1 MIISPL
7 FTGPW
12 KHHRWKGSLRFF
24 SNICYYRNNA
34 PPSKSNV
41 VVSTNKAITEQMKEG
56 SIEQAR
62 KLFDEMPER
71 TVVSW
76 NTTISGYSEW
86 GKFTEALK
94 LVSLMHGSYM
104 ELNESTFSSVL
115 SVCARSQSLSRGK
128 QVHGLVL
135 KSGYQSFR
143 FVGSALL
150 YLYSTCCEIEDAR
163 MVFDVLHQENELLW
177 SLMLAGYVQCN
188 LLTDAFEIFRK
199 MPTHDVVA
207 WTTLISGY
215 SKVEGGCHKA
225 LELFRSMRED
235 DNVVPNEFT
244 LDSVLRASGRL
255 GSLCEGRALH
265 GLVVKLGFEWDNS
278 VSGALVDFYCN
289 CEVLDDAMLVY
300 SALVNPSLNDSNL
313 LIGGLIKAGRIGV
326 ARSLFNGLIKRDP
339 ASYSLMIKGYAMS
352 GLVEE
357 SKQLFLEMPE
367 RTLIS
372 LNTMITVYSRNGGI
386 DKAVE
391 LFEEAKVKENSVTW
405 NSMISG
411 YTQNDQHES
420 ALKLYTTM
428 RRLAI
433 SQTRS
438 TFAVLF
444 HACSCLGSLQQGKL
458 IHADLIKTPF
468 GFNNYV
474 GTALVDMYSKCGS
487 LGDAQA
493 SFHSI
498 AFPNVAAWTALING
512 YAHHGL
518 GSEALKCFHQMLD
531 EGIDPNSA
539 TFVGVLLACTRVGLV
554 GEGTRLFHVMQEQYG
569 ITPTLEHY
577 TCLVDLLGRSGHLH
591 EAEKLVN
598 RMHIEPDSIIFVA
611 LLNACWFW
619 MDVEIGERVAEKLF
633 SLDPKSTSG
642 CVIMSNM
649 YAGFGRWLQKMR
661 ARKVLRN
668 LQYKKDPGY
677 SWIELN
683 NKVQF
688 FYVDDRTHHFCDII
702 YSTLE
707 NLTANV
713 NSEIN
718 FDCTSS
724 RLYWER
730 ELLS

>member
-1 MIISPL
+1 MIIRPL

-34 PPSKSNV
+34 PPSKSDV
-41 VVSTNKAITEQMKEG
+41 VVSTNKAITELMKEG
-56 SIEQAR
+56 SIEPAR

-143 FVGSALL
+143 FVGSAIL

-235 DNVVPNEFT
+235 DNVVPNEYT
-244 LDSVLRASGRL
+244 LDCALRASGRL
-255 GSLCEGRALH
+255 GSFYEGRALH

-386 DKAVE
+386 DKAVQ
-391 LFEEAKVKENSVTW
+391 LFEEAKVQENSVTW

-438 TFAVLF
+438 TFALLF

-468 GFNNYV
+468 GSNNYV
-474 GTALVDMYSKCGS
+474 GTALVDMYSKS
-487 LGDAQA
+487 
-493 SFHSI
+493 
-498 AFPNVAAWTALING
+498 
-512 YAHHGL
+512 
-518 GSEALKCFHQMLD
+518 
-531 EGIDPNSA
+531 

-649 YAGFGRWLQKMR
+649 YAGFGRWSQKMR

-688 FYVDDRTHHFCDII
+688 FYVDDRTHHFCNII

>member
-1 MIISPL
+1 MIIRPS
-7 FTGPW
+7 FTRTW
-12 KHHRWKGSLRFF
+12 KHHRWKGSLRFC
-24 SNICYYRNNA
+24 SNMCYNSNNA
-34 PPSKSNV
+34 YPATSN
-41 VVSTNKAITEQMKEG
+41 VVSTNISITKLAKKG
-56 SIEQAR
+56 SLQQAR
-62 KLFDEMPER
+62 NLFDKMPVR

-76 NTTISGYSEW
+76 NTMISGYSQWE
-86 GKFTEALK
+86 KFTEALT
-94 LVSLMHGSYM
+94 LVALMHSSYVK
-104 ELNESTFSSVL
+104 LNESTFSSVL
-115 SVCARSQSLSRGK
+115 SVCARSQSINRGK

-135 KSGYQSFR
+135 KSGYQSFEL
-143 FVGSALL
+143 VGSALL
-150 YLYSTCCEIEDAR
+150 YFYSTCHEIEDAR
-163 MVFDVLHQENELLW
+163 VVFDVLHYENELLW
-177 SLMLAGYVQCN
+177 SLMLVGYVKCN
-188 LLTDAFEIFRK
+188 LLTDALEFFRQ
-199 MPTHDVVA
+199 MPTRDIVA
-207 WTTLISGY
+207 WTTLISGC
-215 SKVEGGCHKA
+215 SKVEGGCQKA

-235 DNVVPNEFT
+235 NKVVPNEFT
-244 LDSVLRASGRL
+244 LDCVLRVCGRL
-255 GSLCEGRALH
+255 GSLYEGRALH
-265 GLVVKLGFEWDNS
+265 GLVVKFGFEWDHS
-278 VSGALVDFYCN
+278 VSGALIDFYCN

-313 LIGGLIKAGRIGV
+313 LIGGLISAGRIEES
-326 ARSLFNGLIKRDP
+326 RYLFDGLIKRDHV
-339 ASYSLMIKGYAMS
+339 YNLMIKGYAMS
-352 GLVEE
+352 GQVEE
-357 SKQLFLEMPE
+357 SKRLFLELPD
-367 RTLIS
+367 RNLTPI
-372 LNTMITVYSRNGGI
+372 NTMISVYSRNGDI

-391 LFEEAKVKENSVTW
+391 LFEEVKAQENSVTW

-411 YTQNDQHES
+411 YTQNHQHES

-428 RRLAI
+428 RRLSI

-438 TFAVLF
+438 TFSALF
-444 HACSCLGSLQQGKL
+444 HACSCLGSLQQGQL
-458 IHADLIKTPF
+458 IHTDLIKTPF
-468 GFNNYV
+468 ESNNYV

-487 LGDAQA
+487 LNDAQA

-518 GSEALKCFHQMLD
+518 GSEALVLFHQMLD
-531 EGIDPNSA
+531 EGIDPNAA
-539 TFVGVLLACTRVGLV
+539 TFVGVLLACTCVGLV
-554 GEGTRLFHVMQEQYG
+554 GEGTRLFHVMQERYG
-569 ITPTLEHY
+569 IAPTLEHY

-598 RMHIEPDSIIFVA
+598 RMTIEPDSVIFVA

-619 MDVEIGERVAEKLF
+619 MDVEVGERVAEKLF

-642 CVIMSNM
+642 CVIISNM
-649 YAGFGRWLQKMR
+649 YAGFGRWWEKMR
-661 ARKVLRN
+661 VRKALKK

-688 FYVDDRTHHFCDII
+688 FSVDNRTHPLCDII

-713 NSEIN
+713 DSEIN

-724 RLYWER
+724 KLYVEN